1 MKRNKLGRRSLS
13 LLLALVLVCSMA
25 PTAVVASE
33 AENWA
38 WDAEAGRLAVD
49 YENYLSQHDLVY
61 NAMPTD
67 AEIQGMPVANGS
79 TGASVWQDDG
89 IRMQIHSVDNA
100 PHSAFSAAQVR
111 LATNPTLDDSEGFA
125 QRLNLYDGYISIEQN
140 GGFTAEVFGV
150 PNSETLAIH
159 VTDTREDVR
168 TVTFDIEMW
177 RSDDGVI
184 SGSATA
190 DRNAW
195 KTVNYFKEGENE
207 K

>member
-1 MKRNKLGRRSLS
+1 VKKNKLGRRSLS
-13 LLLALVLVCSMA
+13 LLLALVLVCSML

-38 WDAEAGRLAVD
+38 WDAQSGKLAVD
-49 YENYLSQHDLVY
+49 YENFLSQHDLVY

-67 AEIQGMPVANGS
+67 GEIQGMPVANGQ
-79 TGASVWQDDG
+79 TGAQVWQDDG

-125 QRLNLYDGYISIEQN
+125 QRLNLYDGHISIQQN
-140 GGFTAEVFGV
+140 DGFTAEVFGI

-168 TVTFDIEMW
+168 MVTFDIEMW
-177 RSDDGVI
+177 QTSDSMIDG
-184 SGSATA
+184 GGTTDSA
-190 DRNAW
+190 AW
-195 KTVNYFKEGENE
+195 KTVN
-207 K
+207 